1 MSKVLEKCKNLLAT
15 QRKSDNESLR
25 RLIKAVAREMKVF
38 VTETEVERAVTYL
51 KYGRAIW

>member
-1 MSKVLEKCKNLLAT
+1 MSKVLEKCKSLLAT
-15 QRKSDNESLR
+15 QRKSDNESLK